1 MSMTILAI
9 VGIIILVVLLLSG
22 VHIGFS
28 MMIVGFFGYVIATNF
43 AGGLGT
49 LKTVPFSQ
57 TANYSL
63 SVIPLFV
70 LMGQFA
76 FEAGLSS
83 DLFDACY
90 KFLGRIRG
98 GLSIATIVASAG
110 FAAICGSSAASS
122 ATMGVVCLPEM
133 KKYKYDDGLSTG
145 CLAAGGTLGI
155 LIPPSVGF
163 ILYGISAE
171 ESISALFSAGIIPGI
186 VLVICYI
193 VAILI
198 IVKKNPE
205 KGPRGEKFTMKE
217 KVISLL
223 HVIPVLIL
231 FVLVIGGIFV
241 GWFTANEGG
250 AIGAF
255 GTFLLMLIRKWGDW
269 KAFKRALLEAVKTS
283 AMILLIITGAYVFG
297 YFLTITMLPITL
309 ANAIA
314 AMSASKY
321 VVLILLLVIYIVLGC
336 IMDSLSM
343 VVLLVPIF
351 LPIVQEM
358 NINLIWFGV
367 LMVMAM
373 EMGQITPPVGINAF
387 IIAGI
392 AKDVPLMKVFRGLIP
407 FIIALGCCIV
417 LILAFPQ
424 LSLLLP
430 NLLYGR

>member
-163 ILYGISAE
+163 ILYGISAD
-171 ESISALFSAGIIPGI
+171 
-186 VLVICYI
+186 
-193 VAILI
+193 
-198 IVKKNPE
+198 
-205 KGPRGEKFTMKE
+205 
-217 KVISLL
+217 
-223 HVIPVLIL
+223 
-231 FVLVIGGIFV
+231 
-241 GWFTANEGG
+241 
-250 AIGAF
+250 
-255 GTFLLMLIRKWGDW
+255 RK
-269 KAFKRALLEAVKTS
+269 S
-283 AMILLIITGAYVFG
+283 
-297 YFLTITMLPITL
+297 
-309 ANAIA
+309 
-314 AMSASKY
+314 
-321 VVLILLLVIYIVLGC
+321 VV
-336 IMDSLSM
+336 
-343 VVLLVPIF
+343 
-351 LPIVQEM
+351 
-358 NINLIWFGV
+358 
-367 LMVMAM
+367 
-373 EMGQITPPVGINAF
+373 
-387 IIAGI
+387 
-392 AKDVPLMKVFRGLIP
+392 
-407 FIIALGCCIV
+407 
-417 LILAFPQ
+417 
-424 LSLLLP
+424 
-430 NLLYGR
+430 